1 MSLSRRACYA
11 IAFGVASAALLI
23 KVPDY
28 IPEWT
33 RETAFDV
40 RFFCMGVIQ
49 RSGITWALLCTAIA
63 FSIFNHYSMY
73 VDNTMFARMLLNVA
87 KFEGMAITAHLVV
100 ITGLFF
106 VSCFYEYDDKVLVI
120 DVPLSVKWIATTLVR
135 GILLFFLHGVV
146 SACLV
151 VGISVL
157 QVFVKHAAVA
167 KKHPE

>member
-87 KFEGMAITAHLVV
+87 KFEGMAIAAHLVV

-106 VSCFYEYDDKVLVI
+106 VSCFYDYDDKVLLIEVQ
-120 DVPLSVKWIATTLVR
+120 LSVKWIATTLVR
-135 GILLFFLHGVV
+135 GIILFFLHGIV